1 MTRRLLDRLGPFA
14 ISFAVTSTFF
24 INLCAFIFRCGCR
37 SLWAGAD
44 ASCNVHAAAS
54 RHCPWCSH
62 GLEGYTLVM
71 TLVCAPQLAVSVLP
85 PFWRKWWFL
94 TAVALAGCYIPARRA
109 TRVNPIV
116 ALRTD

>member
-1 MTRRLLDRLGPFA
+1 MTRRLLDRLGPFG

-44 ASCNVHAAAS
+44 ASCNVHVAAS

-62 GLEGYTLVM
+62 GVEGYALVM
-71 TLVCAPQLAVSVLP
+71 TLLCAPELAVSVLP
-85 PFWRKWWFL
+85 RWHWTAR
-94 TAVALAGCYIPARRA
+94 TAVA
-109 TRVNPIV
+109 V
-116 ALRTD
+116 ALFPTVGAIMAGVFGWYENYW